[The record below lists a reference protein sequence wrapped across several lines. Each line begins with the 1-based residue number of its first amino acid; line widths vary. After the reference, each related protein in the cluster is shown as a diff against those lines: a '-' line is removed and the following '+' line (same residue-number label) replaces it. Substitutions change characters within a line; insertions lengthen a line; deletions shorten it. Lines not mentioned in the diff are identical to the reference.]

1 MIMIL
6 CCCECGLFLLIGL
19 EGEEHDVGGP
29 GLCVEML
36 LMWLEFRVE
45 KLLFVLMMVDS
56 NRLDVKFGI
65 PQFVQCHGM
74 LFSAIYTGVDICMQ
88 SA

>member
-19 EGEEHDVGGP
+19 EDEEHDVSGP

-45 KLLFVLMMVDS
+45 KLLCVLMIQTDWV
-56 NRLDVKFGI
+56 
-65 PQFVQCHGM
+65 
-74 LFSAIYTGVDICMQ
+74 
-88 SA
+88 

>member
-29 GLCVEML
+29 GLCVTML
-36 LMWLEFRVE
+36 LEFRVE
-45 KLLFVLMMVDS
+45 KLLFVLMKVD
-56 NRLDVKFGI
+56 
-65 PQFVQCHGM
+65 
-74 LFSAIYTGVDICMQ
+74 
-88 SA
+88 